1 MQIFFLLSITIIL
14 NLSCSYSKVE
24 RPNIIWLTTE
34 DNSTHYMKLYNE
46 NGVSMPAIEKLASKG
61 VVFDNA
67 FSNAP
72 VCSVARSTLIT
83 GCYAPRIFT
92 QYHRPEKRVPL
103 PKDVM
108 PMPYYLKKAGYYTT
122 NNHKQDY
129 NFILPDDVWEESST
143 KATYKNRKNGQPF
156 FHVQNYTI
164 THEGNL
170 HFSQETIDKTTDE
183 DLEQIKV
190 FPYHPNTK
198 TFRFSYRHFQKRH
211 ELADQQIDD
220 FLKELDEQGLMEDTI
235 IFYYGDHGGVLPRSK
250 GYAYESGLQIPLVV
264 YVPEKWKHLIP
275 YDKGTRSET
284 FVEFIDLAPTA
295 LALAGV
301 TVPIGIDGTPVMGK
315 IIQKSKIKNKN
326 TAFGHADRFDE
337 KYDLVRTLRVGKYK
351 YIRNYQPFNM
361 DALFNFYR
369 YKMLAYKEW
378 LNLYREGKLNY
389 VQSQFFE
396 PKSPEVLYNIEDD
409 PHEINDLSNS
419 ENLQEILL
427 QMRGQLQERIKEMPD
442 LSFYPEPYL
451 LANAIKNPTAFGQDH
466 KTVIAELIAIAD
478 LNLEP
483 YDFVEGKIKLA
494 LKDKNPWKR
503 YWGLIVC
510 SSFGMQAR
518 GLVPEVKKILQT
530 DKVNLV
536 RIRAA
541 EYLMLNKI
549 SFDQKNLKIILE
561 NTNSETEANLILNTI
576 CLIKQYQPEIKF
588 NFSKEIFP
596 SEWHDEPN
604 KLVNRRLEY
613 LITNN

>member
-1 MQIFFLLSITIIL
+1 MRYIFTLLSIVTSTFL
-14 NLSCSYSKVE
+14 FSQNLTE

-92 QYHRPEKRVPL
+92 QYHRRAKRVPL
-103 PKDVM
+103 PKNVM

-129 NFILPDDVWEESST
+129 NFILPDEVWDESST
-143 KATYKNRKNGQPF
+143 KATYKNRNPGQPF
-156 FHVQNYTI
+156 FHVQNHTI
-164 THEGNL
+164 THEASL
-170 HFSQETIDKTTDE
+170 HFSQETIDKAKEE
-183 DLEQIKV
+183 DLDHIKV

-198 TFRFSYRHFQKRH
+198 TFRFSYHHFQKRH

-220 FLKELDEQGLMEDTI
+220 FLKELDQQGLMEDTI

-250 GYAYESGLQIPLVV
+250 GYTYESGLQIPLVV
-264 YVPEKWKHLIP
+264 YVPEKWKYLIP
-275 YDKGTRSET
+275 YDRGSRSET
-284 FVEFIDLAPTA
+284 FVEFIDMAPTV
-295 LALAGV
+295 LSLAGI
-301 TVPIGIDGTPVMGK
+301 TVPIGMDGTPVMGK
-315 IIQKSKIKNKN
+315 IVTKSKIKNKN

-378 LNLYREGKLNY
+378 LSMYREGNLND

-396 PKSPEVLYNIEDD
+396 PKSPEALYNIEDD

-419 ENLQEILL
+419 ENHQEILL
-427 QMRGQLQERIKEMPD
+427 LMRGQLQERIKEMPD

-451 LANAIKNPTAFGQDH
+451 LDNAIKNPTAFGQDN
-466 KTVIAELIAIAD
+466 KTAIAELIAIAD
-478 LNLEP
+478 LNLAR
-483 YDFVEGKIKLA
+483 YDFAEGKIKLA

-510 SSFGMQAR
+510 SSFGMQAK
-518 GLVPEVKKILQT
+518 GLVPLIQKILQT
-530 DKVNLV
+530 DQVNLV

-549 SFDQKNLKIILE
+549 SFDQKNLKTLLE
-561 NTNSETEANLILNTI
+561 NTSSETEANLILNTI
-576 CLIKQYQPEIKF
+576 SLIKEYQPKIKF
-588 NFSKEIFP
+588 NFPKEIFP
-596 SEWHDEPN
+596 SEWYDEPN
-604 KLVNRRLEY
+604 DLVNRRLEY
-613 LITNN
+613 LIN

>member
-1 MQIFFLLSITIIL
+1 MQIFLLLSISIIL
-14 NLSCSYSKVE
+14 NLSCSHTKVE

-92 QYHRPEKRVPL
+92 QYHRPAKRVPL
-103 PKDVM
+103 PKDLM

-129 NFILPDDVWEESST
+129 NFILPDDVWDESST

-170 HFSQETIDKTTDE
+170 HFSQETIDKTTNE
-183 DLEQIKV
+183 DLEHIKV

-211 ELADQQIDD
+211 ELADQLIDD
-220 FLKELDEQGLMEDTI
+220 FLKEVDEQGLMEDTI

-250 GYAYESGLQIPLVV
+250 GYAYESGLQVPLVV

-275 YDKGTRSET
+275 YDRGSRSET

-301 TVPIGIDGTPVMGK
+301 TVPIGMDGTPVMGK
-315 IIQKSKIKNKN
+315 IIQKSMIKNKN

-378 LNLYREGKLNY
+378 LSLYREGKLND
-389 VQSQFFE
+389 VQSQFFVS
-396 PKSPEVLYNIEDD
+396 KSPEALYNIEDD

-427 QMRGQLQERIKEMPD
+427 QMRGQLQKRIKEMPD

-451 LANAIKNPTAFGQDH
+451 LDYAIKNPTAFGQDN
-466 KTVIAELIAIAD
+466 KTAIAELIAIAD

-483 YDFVEGKIKLA
+483 YDFVKGKIKLA

-510 SSFGMQAR
+510 SSFGMQAN
-518 GLVPEVKKILQT
+518 GLVPEIQKILQT

-541 EYLMLNKI
+541 EYLMLNMV
-549 SFDQKNLKIILE
+549 SFDQNNLKTILE
-561 NTNSETEANLILNTI
+561 NTSSETEANLILNTI
-576 CLIKQYQPEIKF
+576 CLIKEYQPEIKF

-596 SEWHDEPN
+596 SEWYDEPN

-613 LITNN
+613 LISSN

>member
-1 MQIFFLLSITIIL
+1 MFMFSQ
-14 NLSCSYSKVE
+14 NWRE
-24 RPNIIWLTTE
+24 HPNIIWLTTE
-34 DNSTHYMKLYNE
+34 DNSTQYMKLYNE
-46 NGVSMPAIEKLASKG
+46 EGVSMPAIEKLASKG

-72 VCSVARSTLIT
+72 VCSVARSTIIT

-92 QYHRPEKRVPL
+92 QYHRRAMHVPL
-103 PKDVM
+103 PNDLM

-129 NFILPDDVWEESST
+129 NFILPDGVWDESSI
-143 KATYKNRKNGQPF
+143 KATYKNRKAGQPF
-156 FHVQNYTI
+156 FHVQNYSI

-170 HFSQETIDKTTDE
+170 HFNKETIDKTKDE
-183 DLEQIKV
+183 DLEHIKV
-190 FPYHPNTK
+190 FPYHPDTK
-198 TFRFSYRHFQKRH
+198 TFRFSYHYFQKRH

-220 FLKELDEQGLMEDTI
+220 FLKELDEQGLMDDTI

-250 GYAYESGLQIPLVV
+250 GYAYESGLQIPLIV

-275 YDKGTRSET
+275 YDRGSRSET

-301 TVPIGIDGTPVMGK
+301 DVPKGMDGKPVMGK
-315 IIQKSKIKNKN
+315 IVQKSKIKNKN

-337 KYDLVRTLRVGKYK
+337 KYDFVRTLRVGKYK

-378 LNLYREGKLNY
+378 SSLYREGKLND
-389 VQSQFFE
+389 VQSQFFK
-396 PKSPEVLYNIEDD
+396 PKSPEALYNIEDD

-419 ENLQEILL
+419 KNHQKILL
-427 QMRGQLQERIKEMPD
+427 LMRKQLHERIKEMPD

-451 LANAIKNPTAFGQDH
+451 LDNAIKNPTLFGQLN
-466 KTVIAELIAIAD
+466 KTAIAELIAIAD
-478 LNLEP
+478 LNLAP
-483 YDFVEGKIKLA
+483 YNYVEEKIKLA

-510 SSFGMQAR
+510 SSFGIQAK
-518 GLVPEVKKILQT
+518 GLVPLIQQILQT
-530 DKVNLV
+530 DEVNLV
-536 RIRAA
+536 RIRAL

-549 SFDQKNLKIILE
+549 SFDQKKLKILLE
-561 NTNSETEANLILNTI
+561 NSSSETEANLILNTI
-576 CLIKQYQPEIKF
+576 SLIKEYQPAIKF
-588 NFSKEIFP
+588 NFSKDIFP
-596 SEWHDEPN
+596 SEWYDEPN
-604 KLVNRRLEY
+604 DLVNRRLEY
-613 LITNN
+613 LMN

>member
-1 MQIFFLLSITIIL
+1 MRIFFLLSIIIL
-14 NLSCSYSKVE
+14 LNISCYHTKVE

-34 DNSTHYMKLYNE
+34 DNSIHYMKLYNE
-46 NGVSMPAIEKLASKG
+46 DGVSMPAIEKLASEG
-61 VVFDNA
+61 IVFDNA

-92 QYHRPEKRVPL
+92 QYHRPAKHVPL
-103 PKDVM
+103 PKELM
-108 PMPYYLKKAGYYTT
+108 PMPYYLKKEGYYTT

-129 NFILPDDVWEESST
+129 NFILPDGVWDESST
-143 KATYKNRKNGQPF
+143 NATYKNRQAGQPF
-156 FHVQNYTI
+156 FHVQNYTT

-183 DLEQIKV
+183 DLEHIKV
-190 FPYHPNTK
+190 FPYHPDTK
-198 TFRFSYRHFQKRH
+198 TFRFSYHHFQKRH
-211 ELADQQIDD
+211 KLADQQMDD
-220 FLKELDEQGLMEDTI
+220 FLKDLDEQGLMEDTI

-250 GYAYESGLQIPLVV
+250 GYTYESGLQIPLVV

-275 YDKGTRSET
+275 FDRGSRSQT

-301 TVPIGIDGTPVMGK
+301 TVPTGMDGTPVMGK
-315 IIQKSKIKNKN
+315 IVQKSEIQNKN
-326 TAFGHADRFDE
+326 TAFGYADRFDE

-351 YIRNYQPFNM
+351 YTRNYQPFNI

-378 LNLYREGKLNY
+378 LSLYGEGKLND

-396 PKSPEVLYNIEDD
+396 PKSPEALYNIDQD

-419 ENLQEILL
+419 ENHQEILL
-427 QMRGQLQERIKEMPD
+427 RMRGQLHERIKEMPD

-451 LANAIKNPTAFGQDH
+451 LDNAIVNPTAFGQNN
-466 KTVIAELIAIAD
+466 KSAIAELIAIAD
-478 LNLEP
+478 LNLAP
-483 YDFVEGKIKLA
+483 YDLVEGKIKLA
-494 LKDKNPWKR
+494 LQDKNPWKR

-510 SSFGMQAR
+510 SSFGMQAK
-518 GLVPEVKKILQT
+518 GLVPQIQKILQT
-530 DKVNLV
+530 DEVNLV
-536 RIRAA
+536 RIRAV
-541 EYLMLNKI
+541 EFLMLNKI
-549 SFDQKNLKIILE
+549 SFDKNILKILLE
-561 NTNSETEANLILNTI
+561 NTSSETEANLILNTI
-576 CLIKQYQPEIKF
+576 SLIKEYQPEIKF

-596 SEWHDEPN
+596 GEWHDEPN
-604 KLVNRRLEY
+604 DLVNRRLEY
-613 LITNN
+613 LMN

>member
-1 MQIFFLLSITIIL
+1 MRIFFLLSITIIL

-46 NGVSMPAIEKLASKG
+46 DGVSMPAIEKLASNG

-92 QYHRPEKRVPL
+92 QYHRPAKHVPL

-129 NFILPDDVWEESST
+129 NFILPDGVWDESST
-143 KATYKNRKNGQPF
+143 NATYKNRQAGQPF
-156 FHVQNYTI
+156 FHVQNYTT

-183 DLEQIKV
+183 DLEHIKV
-190 FPYHPNTK
+190 FPYHPDTK
-198 TFRFSYRHFQKRH
+198 TFRFSYHHFQKRH
-211 ELADQQIDD
+211 KLADQQMDD
-220 FLKELDEQGLMEDTI
+220 FLKDLDEQGLMEDTI

-250 GYAYESGLQIPLVV
+250 GYTYESGLQIPLVV

-275 YDKGTRSET
+275 FDRGSRSQT

-301 TVPIGIDGTPVMGK
+301 TVPTGMDGTPVMGK
-315 IIQKSKIKNKN
+315 IVQKSEIQNKN
-326 TAFGHADRFDE
+326 TAFGYADRFDE

-351 YIRNYQPFNM
+351 YTRNYQPFNI

-378 LNLYREGKLNY
+378 LSLYREGKLND

-396 PKSPEVLYNIEDD
+396 PKSPEALYNIDQD

-419 ENLQEILL
+419 ENHQEILL
-427 QMRGQLQERIKEMPD
+427 RMRGQLHERIKEMPD

-451 LANAIKNPTAFGQDH
+451 LDNAIVNPIAFGQNN
-466 KTVIAELIAIAD
+466 KTAIAELIAIAD
-478 LNLEP
+478 LNLAP
-483 YDFVEGKIKLA
+483 YDLVEGKIKLA
-494 LKDKNPWKR
+494 LQNKNPWKR

-510 SSFGMQAR
+510 SSFGMQAK
-518 GLVPEVKKILQT
+518 GLVPQIQKILQT
-530 DKVNLV
+530 DEVNLV
-536 RIRAA
+536 RIRAV
-541 EYLMLNKI
+541 EFFMLNKI
-549 SFDQKNLKIILE
+549 SFDKNILKILLE
-561 NTNSETEANLILNTI
+561 NTSSETEANLILNTI
-576 CLIKQYQPEIKF
+576 SLIKGYQPEIKF

-596 SEWHDEPN
+596 CEWHDEPN
-604 KLVNRRLEY
+604 DLVNRRLEY
-613 LITNN
+613 LMN